1 MERKNL
7 LIILVAIVLIIAI
20 AIFSVN
26 KKEDT
31 NSKQENVNQI
41 NYSDTT
47 IVPIVDE
54 ENPTDSKYNVKTEDG
69 QNVISYEVVDVD
81 EENTIYTIK
90 DANGK
95 EIGNTTNQDE
105 IRLYVE
111 NPEYS
116 EYGPSIK

>member
-7 LIILVAIVLIIAI
+7 LIILVALVLIIVI
-20 AIFSVN
+20 VIFSVN
-26 KKEDT
+26 KKENT

-41 NYSDTT
+41 DYSDTT

-69 QNVISYEVVDVD
+69 QNVISYEIIDVD
-81 EENTIYTIK
+81 KENVIYTIK

-111 NPEYS
+111 NPEYG

>member
-111 NPEYS
+111 NPEYG